1 MFWYDV
7 AICLSDS
14 YIHRAVVDFDCRAC
28 NLRPLIVSQLAIRC
42 WHWQSRRG
50 YIIVGVASNTI
61 GVCFA
66 LMSEIATQESSTFEH
81 HFSFKYIQSSI
92 RAQLLRSEWVLNHTW
107 KTCRCDCVAHCI
119 HLSVLLLTLSLMA
132 PIFFR
137 GASSCCH
144 RLSKSREKN
153 TRNNGCVFVSSAQ
166 NCSRFEARS
175 RSHFYILQLS
185 PLHTC
190 ARVISC
196 QQHNPSIVRPFI
208 HPLCCRY
215 FTASA

>member
-107 KTCRCDCVAHCI
+107 KTCRCDCVAHCT

-132 PIFFR
+132 PIFFF
-137 GASSCCH
+137 GALRHVATDYPKAEKKTQGTMNAFLFRLRKTAADSRPALDPISTFSS
-144 RLSKSREKN
+144 SRHC
-153 TRNNGCVFVSSAQ
+153 THAPV
-166 NCSRFEARS
+166 
-175 RSHFYILQLS
+175 
-185 PLHTC
+185 
-190 ARVISC
+190 
-196 QQHNPSIVRPFI
+196 
-208 HPLCCRY
+208 
-215 FTASA
+215 